1 MGEEDVVAERKKAL
15 LKERATDKEL
25 VKMPPDNSQSDEVFI
40 KRVDLKPQHQAL
52 NAENAQNAQNTQST
66 QSSEGSQEEDDEK
79 PDAEEA
85 ELEAQAASHQEE
97 ERLVQQ
103 KNKEKEKALLA
114 QLQ

>member
-52 NAENAQNAQNTQST
+52 NAENAQNTQST

>member
-52 NAENAQNAQNTQST
+52 NAENAQNTQSA